1 MNRKIYLFIFIIFLL
16 SCYIL
21 SNGVLVADDIF
32 FYFIQDGIKPYK
44 EFLYGTW
51 IMEFQNILLYY
62 IPSLLNINFNDWALS
77 FGTFFKASVITG
89 IIYCFSKLGTLNKI
103 NNKIII
109 VCCSIIYLLLFICA
123 KNTFFVDFIVYSGF
137 FRFTFVLLLLLLFL
151 YYFYK
156 FYIKKENKIFHLI
169 FLAILTSSSS
179 EIAFFILLG
188 TTFLALLHSLFEKSR
203 NTKRTYLLS
212 MIFFAVVTGT
222 LILVNNNGFQNNI
235 SYKTYSNIS
244 TIQIL
249 TSSFIEFSRLFV
261 KKLILDYVIFHI
273 TFFILLILNIK
284 RKNIESASFSIFIYA
299 SCLTFAYSLIFLG
312 KTHYSGGYWLNHNDI
327 YTILIPLFIFN
338 ISILLFNFL
347 ETENLKIKN
356 YVFISLLII
365 NFSLFPAFINS
376 VQTFK
381 HSNQNIKA
389 HSYLRDK
396 IRLFYVYRS
405 EEPTVPNFGV
415 LFSFFYLIQN
425 KDIEFGQSNI
435 EINKDNEK
443 HTFHQ
448 WLENHYYKNTYKLE
462 NMNNRNKDFILV
474 SDKEALKTFKE
485 KGGSYN
491 EIYKGNYHFADLTNK
506 NFVLNINENNL
517 IQK

>member
-1 MNRKIYLFIFIIFLL
+1 MRKGIYLLIIFIL
-16 SCYIL
+16 SCFIL
-21 SNGVLVADDIF
+21 CNGVLVADDIF

-44 EFLYGTW
+44 NFLYGTW
-51 IMEFQNILLYY
+51 VMEFQNLFLYY

-89 IIYCFSKLGTLNKI
+89 IIYCFYKLGTLNKI

-109 VCCSIIYLLLFICA
+109 ISCSIIYFLLFIFA
-123 KNTFFVDFIVYSGF
+123 KKIFFVDFIIYSGF
-137 FRFTFVLLLLLLFL
+137 FRFTFASLLLLIFF

-169 FLAILTSSSS
+169 FLAILISSSS

-203 NTKRTYLLS
+203 NTKKTYLLS

-235 SYKTYSNIS
+235 SYKTLCH
-244 TIQIL
+244 TTALEIL
-249 TSSFIEFSRLFV
+249 TSSFIEYTKLFI
-261 KKLILDYVIFHI
+261 KKFFIDFAIYYAILI
-273 TFFILLILNIK
+273 ILLILNIK
-284 RKNIESASFSIFIYA
+284 KRNIESVILAIFINI
-299 SCLTFAYSLIFLG
+299 STLVFAYCLIFLG

-338 ISILLFNFL
+338 IVILLFNFI
-347 ETENLKIKN
+347 ETENPKIQN

-365 NFSLFPAFINS
+365 NFSLLPAFINS
-376 VQTFK
+376 VQTLK

-396 IRLFYVYRS
+396 IRLFYVYRN

-425 KDIEFGQSNI
+425 KNIEFGQSDI

-448 WLENHYYKNTYKLE
+448 WLENHYYKHTYKLE
-462 NMNNRNKDFILV
+462 NMNNENKDFILV
-474 SDKEALKTFKE
+474 SDKKALKTFKE

-506 NFVLNINENNL
+506 NFVLNIDKNNL

>member
-1 MNRKIYLFIFIIFLL
+1 MREGIYLLIIFIL
-16 SCYIL
+16 SCFIL
-21 SNGVLVADDIF
+21 CNGVLVADDIF

-44 EFLYGTW
+44 NFLYGTW
-51 IMEFQNILLYY
+51 IMEFQNILFYY
-62 IPSLLNINFNDWALS
+62 IPYSLKINLNDWALS
-77 FGTFFKASVITG
+77 FGTFFKAIILTSIIFLYYRTG
-89 IIYCFSKLGTLNKI
+89 LINKTEKKI
-103 NNKIII
+103 NILS
-109 VCCSIIYLLLFICA
+109 CSIIYFLLFICA
-123 KNTFFVDFIVYSGF
+123 KKIFFVDFIIYSGF
-137 FRFTFVLLLLLLFL
+137 FRFTLVSLLLLLFF

-156 FYIKKENKIFHLI
+156 FYIKKEDKIFHIICLSI
-169 FLAILTSSSS
+169 ITASSS
-179 EIAFFILLG
+179 EIAFFILLA
-188 TTFLALLHSLFEKSR
+188 TTSLILLYSLFNKLKKR
-203 NTKRTYLLS
+203 KRTYLLS
-212 MIFFAVVTGT
+212 MIFFSVIAGT
-222 LILVNNNGFQNNI
+222 VILVNNKGFQNNI
-235 SYKTYSNIS
+235 DYKIIHNIPLIEIF
-244 TIQIL
+244 T
-249 TSSFIEFSRLFV
+249 TSFLDFSKLFI
-261 KKLILDYVIFHI
+261 KKFILDYAIFHI
-273 TFFILLILNIK
+273 IFLVLLILNIK
-284 RKNIESASFSIFIYA
+284 KRNLESVVLALCINI
-299 SCLTFAYSLIFLG
+299 SCFLFAFSLIFLG

-338 ISILLFNFL
+338 IVILLFNFI
-347 ETENLKIKN
+347 ETENPKIQN